1 MKVYIDS
8 EFKCHV
14 SPWEG
19 LTEVEVS
26 FFDNKC
32 NECVEGYRYIAS
44 GSVWIREDG
53 VEFAGE
59 MVNPW
64 KNYNEL
70 AMAQL
75 DYLTEKM
82 AEAPSTDEITAAIE
96 EGVNSIWVSKKL

>member
-14 SPWEG
+14 SPGEG

-32 NECVEGYRYIAS
+32 NEFVEGYRYIPS

-59 MVNPW
+59 MISPW
-64 KNYNEL
+64 KDYNEL
-70 AMAQL
+70 TMAQL
-75 DYLTEKM
+75 TYMTVQYSKAQSDI
-82 AEAPSTDEITAAIE
+82 AELDSALLDAEYSNLM
-96 EGVNSIWVSKKL
+96 EG

>member
-14 SPWEG
+14 SPGEG
-19 LTEVEVS
+19 LREVEVS

-32 NECVEGYRYIAS
+32 NEFVEGYRYIPS
-44 GSVWIREDG
+44 GSVWTREDG

-59 MVNPW
+59 MISLW
-64 KNYNEL
+64 KDYNEL
-70 AMAQL
+70 AIAQL
-75 DYLTEKM
+75 GYLTEKM

-96 EGVNSIWVSKKL
+96 EGVNSI

>member
-14 SPWEG
+14 SPGEG
-19 LTEVEVS
+19 LREVEVS

-32 NECVEGYRYIAS
+32 NEFVEGYRYIPS

-59 MVNPW
+59 MISPW
-64 KNYNEL
+64 KDYNEL

-82 AEAPSTDEITAAIE
+82 TEAPSTDEITTAIE
-96 EGVNSIWVSKKL
+96 EGVNSI

>member
-14 SPWEG
+14 SPGEG
-19 LTEVEVS
+19 LREVEVS

-32 NECVEGYRYIAS
+32 NEFVEGYRYIPS

-59 MVNPW
+59 MISPW
-64 KNYNEL
+64 KDYNEL

-96 EGVNSIWVSKKL
+96 EGVNSI

>member
-14 SPWEG
+14 SPGEG

-32 NECVEGYRYIAS
+32 NEFVEGYRYIPS
-44 GSVWIREDG
+44 GSVWTRDDG

-59 MVNPW
+59 MVSPW
-64 KNYNEL
+64 KDYNEL

-75 DYLTEKM
+75 AYLTVRYSKAQSDI
-82 AEAPSTDEITAAIE
+82 AELDSALLDAEYSNLM
-96 EGVNSIWVSKKL
+96 EG

>member
-14 SPWEG
+14 SPGEG
-19 LTEVEVS
+19 LREVEVS

-32 NECVEGYRYIAS
+32 NEFVEGYRYIPS
-44 GSVWIREDG
+44 GSVWTRDDG
-53 VEFAGE
+53 IEFAGE
-59 MVNPW
+59 MISPW
-64 KNYNEL
+64 KDYNEL

-96 EGVNSIWVSKKL
+96 EGVNSI

>member
-14 SPWEG
+14 SSGEG
-19 LTEVEVS
+19 LTEAEVS

-32 NECVEGYRYIAS
+32 DEFVEGYRFVPS
-44 GSVWIREDG
+44 GSTWIREDG

-59 MVNPW
+59 MASPW
-64 KNYNEL
+64 KDYNEL

-75 DYLTEKM
+75 AYMTEQNSQYEN
-82 AEAPSTDEITAAIE
+82 ALSEIETALE
-96 EGVNSIWVSKKL
+96 VQK

>member
-8 EFKCHV
+8 DFKCHV
-14 SPWEG
+14 SSGEG

-32 NECVEGYRYIAS
+32 DEFVEGYRFVPS

-59 MVNPW
+59 MVSPW
-64 KNYNEL
+64 KDYNEL

-75 DYLTEKM
+75 AYLTAQNSQYES
-82 AEAPSTDEITAAIE
+82 ALSEIETALE
-96 EGVNSIWVSKKL
+96 VQK

>member
-14 SPWEG
+14 SPGEG
-19 LTEVEVS
+19 LREVEVS

-32 NECVEGYRYIAS
+32 NEFVEGYRYIPS

-59 MVNPW
+59 MISPW
-64 KNYNEL
+64 KDYNEL
-70 AMAQL
+70 AMEQL

-82 AEAPSTDEITAAIE
+82 AEAPSTDEITIAIE
-96 EGVNSIWVSKKL
+96 EGVNSI

>member
-14 SPWEG
+14 SPGEG

-32 NECVEGYRYIAS
+32 NEFVEGYRFVPS
-44 GSVWIREDG
+44 GSTWIREDG

-59 MVNPW
+59 MISPW
-64 KNYNEL
+64 KDYNEL

-75 DYLTEKM
+75 SYLTEKM
-82 AEAPSTDEITAAIE
+82 AEAPSTDEITTAIE
-96 EGVNSIWVSKKL
+96 EGVNSI

>member
-14 SPWEG
+14 SPGEG

-32 NECVEGYRYIAS
+32 NEFVEGYRYIPS
-44 GSVWIREDG
+44 GSVWTREDG

-59 MVNPW
+59 MVSPW
-64 KNYNEL
+64 KDYNEL

-75 DYLTEKM
+75 TYMTVQYSKAQSDI
-82 AEAPSTDEITAAIE
+82 AELDSALLDAEYSNLME
-96 EGVNSIWVSKKL
+96 E

>member
-14 SPWEG
+14 SSGER

-32 NECVEGYRYIAS
+32 DKFVEGYRFVPS
-44 GSVWIREDG
+44 GSVWTREDG

-59 MVNPW
+59 MVSPW
-64 KNYNEL
+64 KDYNEL

-75 DYLTEKM
+75 DYMTEKM
-82 AEAPSTDEITAAIE
+82 AETPSTEEITTAIE
-96 EGVNSIWVSKKL
+96 EGVNSI

>member
-14 SPWEG
+14 SPGEG

-32 NECVEGYRYIAS
+32 SEFVEGYRYIPS
-44 GSVWIREDG
+44 GSTWTREDG

-59 MVNPW
+59 MVSPW
-64 KNYNEL
+64 KDYNEL

-75 DYLTEKM
+75 SYLTEKM
-82 AEAPSTDEITAAIE
+82 AETPSTDEITTAIE
-96 EGVNSIWVSKKL
+96 EGVNSI

>member
-14 SPWEG
+14 SSGEG

-32 NECVEGYRYIAS
+32 DEFVEGYRFVPS
-44 GSVWIREDG
+44 GFTWTKDDG
-53 VEFAGE
+53 TEFAGE
-59 MVNPW
+59 MVSPW
-64 KNYNEL
+64 KDYNEL

-75 DYLTEKM
+75 TYISEKM
-82 AEAPSTDEITAAIE
+82 RETPTTKEITTAIE
-96 EGVNSIWVSKKL
+96 EGVNSI

>member
-14 SPWEG
+14 SPGEG
-19 LTEVEVS
+19 LREVEVS

-32 NECVEGYRYIAS
+32 NEFVEGYRYIPS

-59 MVNPW
+59 MVSPW
-64 KNYNEL
+64 KDYNEL

-75 DYLTEKM
+75 TYMTEQNSQYES
-82 AEAPSTDEITAAIE
+82 ALSEIETALE
-96 EGVNSIWVSKKL
+96 VQK

>member
-14 SPWEG
+14 SPGEG

-32 NECVEGYRYIAS
+32 NEFIEGYRFVPP
-44 GSVWIREDG
+44 GSTWTREDG

-59 MVNPW
+59 MISPW
-64 KNYNEL
+64 KDYNEL
-70 AMAQL
+70 AMTQLTYMTVQYSKAQSDIAEL
-75 DYLTEKM
+75 DSALLD
-82 AEAPSTDEITAAIE
+82 AEYSNLME
-96 EGVNSIWVSKKL
+96 E

>member
-14 SPWEG
+14 SPGEG

-32 NECVEGYRYIAS
+32 NEFVEGYRYIPS

-59 MVNPW
+59 MISPW
-64 KNYNEL
+64 KDYNEL
-70 AMAQL
+70 AIAQL
-75 DYLTEKM
+75 TYMTVQYSKAQSDI
-82 AEAPSTDEITAAIE
+82 AELDSALLDAEYSNLM
-96 EGVNSIWVSKKL
+96 EG

>member
-14 SPWEG
+14 SPGEG
-19 LTEVEVS
+19 LMEVEVS

-32 NECVEGYRYIAS
+32 NEFVEGYRYIPS
-44 GSVWIREDG
+44 GSVWTREDG
-53 VEFAGE
+53 IEFAGE
-59 MVNPW
+59 MISPW
-64 KNYNEL
+64 KDYNEL

-96 EGVNSIWVSKKL
+96 EGVNSI

>member
-14 SPWEG
+14 SPGEG
-19 LTEVEVS
+19 LREVEVS

-32 NECVEGYRYIAS
+32 NEFVEGYRYIPS

-59 MVNPW
+59 MISPW
-64 KNYNEL
+64 KDYNEL
-70 AMAQL
+70 AMEQL

-82 AEAPSTDEITAAIE
+82 TEAPSTDEITTAIE
-96 EGVNSIWVSKKL
+96 EGVNSI